1 MRALRIFGTGLAAL
15 ILISFASASEERV
28 VYIVS
33 VFTLSPL
40 LLMIA
45 GQLCLPNA
53 RRVLTVRLNP
63 ELFDGDFGEDIPLRL
78 HGKTITPRYFQRW
91 YEFTVVTHNFILLG
105 CMGLVSLG
113 TTATLWIFHD
123 SVLTYLFPLRLLAM
137 LWIYFV
143 YLAWRWL
150 WERRILQREGI
161 SAGPFNVSQVGNG
174 LMKDIR
180 YSFVDNKNQYQGG
193 IVRSLF
199 CDRDSDL
206 TLVFY
211 DERNPERSVPASALI
226 FHRLVWQPDKQ

>member
-1 MRALRIFGTGLAAL
+1 MRALRIFGSGLAAL
-15 ILISFASASEERV
+15 ILIIFASASEERV

-33 VFTLSPL
+33 VVTLSPL

-45 GQLCLPNA
+45 GQLCLPNT
-53 RRVLTVRLNP
+53 RRVLRVGLNP
-63 ELFDGDFGEDIPLRL
+63 ELFDDAIGEDIPLRL
-78 HGKTITPRYFQRW
+78 NGKTITLGYFQRW

-105 CMGLVSLG
+105 CVGLVSLG
-113 TTATLWIFHD
+113 TTAALWIFRD
-123 SVLTYLFPLRLLAM
+123 SVLTYLLPLRLLAM
-137 LWIYFV
+137 FWIYFV

-150 WERRILQREGI
+150 WERHILRREGI
-161 SAGPFNVSQVGNG
+161 SAGSFNISQVGNG
-174 LMKDIR
+174 VLKDIQ
-180 YSFVDNKNQYQGG
+180 YSFVDHKNQYQGG

-199 CDRDSDL
+199 CDRDNDL